1 MRASPETERGTARAA
16 LVVVAALLAASCRC
30 GDEADPAERGVVRTP
45 YGCRGCN
52 VILISIDTLRADH
65 LGCYGYSR
73 ETSPK
78 IDRLARESLVFDDA
92 ISQSS
97 WTAPAHASIFSGLT
111 PDRHGLVYFRDPG
124 RLDDDLVTMPEML
137 AEAGYRT
144 VGFTGGGYVSSDF
157 GLAQGFE
164 LYESRSRDFAPN
176 LAAARSWLEEW
187 DTDEPFFMFLHGYDV
202 HRPYDASRFNTFVDY
217 DGDFEIEKFCT
228 APETRRHPGD
238 AILRYVVAQYDAG
251 IVEVDRLLGRFFE
264 YLEQSGLMDE
274 TVLVVT
280 SDHGDEFF
288 EHGGCD
294 HKHSV
299 YRELIHVPLIVR
311 LPGGA
316 SGRVAPTVP
325 ASIGIPSTIAG
336 IVGIGDPPGGEKLD
350 LLRVAR
356 RGRYEGPPVES
367 ETGRHLSVLQHWKGV
382 TAGDWKLI
390 YSRDD
395 TRDSRPRRFE
405 LYHRGEDPGEMR
417 DVVGANPKV
426 AARMK
431 GLLFP
436 GSEPVLEPE
445 KPAAGTLNGNTEL
458 LEQLESLGYLED

>member
-1 MRASPETERGTARAA
+1 MSRTARAA
-16 LVVVAALLAASCRC
+16 LVVAAALLGAGCRC
-30 GDEADPAERGVVRTP
+30 GDEPASAERGVVRTA
-45 YGCRGCN
+45 YRCSGCN

-65 LGCYGYSR
+65 LGCYGYPR
-73 ETSPK
+73 ETSPN

-97 WTAPAHASIFSGLT
+97 WTTPAHASIFSGLT

-124 RLDDDLVTMPEML
+124 RLDDELVTMPETL

-144 VGFTGGGYVSSDF
+144 VGFTGGGYVSGDF
-157 GLAQGFE
+157 GLGQGFE
-164 LYESRSRDFAPN
+164 VYESRSRRFAPN
-176 LAAARSWLEEW
+176 LAAARAWLEEW
-187 DTDEPFFMFLHGYDV
+187 DAEEPFFMFLHGYDV
-202 HRPYDASRFNTFVDY
+202 HRPYDSSRFNTFVERVE
-217 DGDFEIEKFCT
+217 GFEIEEFCT

-238 AILRYVVAQYDAG
+238 EILRYVVAQYDAG

-264 YLEQSGLMDE
+264 YLERRGLMDE
-274 TVLVVT
+274 TVLVIT

-311 LPGGA
+311 LPGGVV
-316 SGRVAPTVP
+316 GRVAPTVP
-325 ASIGIPSTIAG
+325 ASVGMPATIAG
-336 IVGIGDPPGGEKLD
+336 IVGIGDAPGGQELD

-382 TAGDWKLI
+382 IAGDWKLI

-405 LYHRGEDPGEMR
+405 LYHREEDPGER
-417 DVVGANPKV
+417 SDVLDSNPRV
-426 AARMK
+426 VDEMK
-431 GLLFP
+431 GLLFRP
-436 GSEPVLEPE
+436 GEPVLEPE
-445 KPAAGTLNGNTEL
+445 KPAAGTLTENPDL
-458 LEQLESLGYLED
+458 LEQLKSLGYLGK